1 MVRAGARGP
10 ALWGGP
16 SAGPRIAPTG
26 SGAKENAMFIARVRG
41 NVVTTQKAKA
51 MTGRKLL
58 IIEPMQLDQ
67 AGADLKCT
75 GRCFVAVDSVGAGEQ
90 DLVMVTQGSSA
101 RMTETTSSAPVD
113 CVIIGIIDTINAAAK
128 TVYNKIDH

>member
-1 MVRAGARGP
+1 
-10 ALWGGP
+10 
-16 SAGPRIAPTG
+16 
-26 SGAKENAMFIARVRG
+26 MFIARVRG

-58 IIEPMQLDQ
+58 VIEPLQLDQ
-67 AGADLKCT
+67 AGGELKNT

-90 DLVMVTQGSSA
+90 DLVLVTQGSSA

-113 CVIIGIIDTINAAAK
+113 CVIIGIIDTVNAAAK